1 MGRKGKKTSDLTA
14 DFTSGTNE
22 LLGTLKDT
30 LNTLKEIDGAKAKA
44 KVEVESK
51 DIDEL
56 TKDVKEIKE
65 VKVNLNDQIVFKAKD
80 IKTEIDT
87 SKKIIMGM
95 LDDIE
100 AHADK
105 LFSKKKITKY
115 LQAVG
120 TLEGYGIKLPKG
132 TKKLEAE
139 LPQHVTNVGSSLFIQ
154 RRNNHGI
161 IESVLDPILK
171 GNAYDNAKASL
182 SEFKTLRD
190 SQSKEIVTIIKELSK
205 ATTQDEAIQYFNKLQ
220 DVINIDPSKLQ
231 EVVGVVEQFRS
242 KTILLKEAKEA
253 IIQLARESKKIDN
266 TQSTSGTT
274 DTKKERNKLNQR
286 VRDRLESYGKKYADG
301 ISEEDLSAVEAD
313 IRGLASQIENLGGNS
328 ATALSHLED
337 FKNTISII
345 PSSPIEQIN
354 SNLEETA
361 KDASEACDEIER
373 MWIRS
378 EKYNKD
384 NGQHTF
390 RRALDQV
397 QDEVTTKDT
406 NGNVIRTDRLVN
418 QDKLGR
424 LILEQDKTILN
435 LEKQI
440 AEEEGD
446 TTGLQNKRD
455 EALRL
460 LHTYE
465 DILDITIQNPRYATN
480 NSQID
485 ILNEQRMAQ
494 KRSIMN
500 DWSINDAHL
509 LNQNIKRGDK
519 EAQKQIVYYYNEI
532 ENKLREIGRLEA
544 DNAKN
549 TQETISQKDQYH
561 RNLSRIKTLNDEIS
575 QSELAIAD
583 AEGISLEREER
594 IAKIKSENA
603 RITNE
608 SAHASFI
615 SNNESNAT
623 EENYKA
629 VASYEKLISSA
640 KEYYNLLMLE
650 SSGTITATQRQRLD
664 ELKTAWHEATI
675 GIGEYTT
682 FANGLP
688 ASIDKV
694 TAAQKRFLT
703 TAAQSSEIDI
713 SEKLKKYQT
722 QFSSM
727 LKNGRWT
734 EKYAQQL
741 RNVINWIN
749 KINSNP
755 IDLNSDKERNELTQ
769 LIKTCD
775 DLAGS
780 KGLGKVKAAADAS
793 LEKMREKI
801 ERIMADNT
809 AMGGELRDKF
819 NNLKLEIKTGKS
831 VEDVSRISAKV
842 AQLSAELDRA
852 GQRGKSFGD
861 TIRQRLT
868 GVNAQLVAQLL
879 SWQDIVRYIRTAG
892 QTVRELNTAYTEML
906 KVSDESAAS
915 LKAYQAG
922 TFDIANE
929 VGTTALALTNSTADW
944 MRLGEN
950 LTTAAESARDAT
962 ILLNVSEFESIN
974 DATKALVSASQAY
987 NELDKMEII
996 DVLNNVGNNFSIST
1010 DQLAQGLQN
1019 AAAVLKTQGND
1030 LYEAVALLTAGNA
1043 ITQDISKASA
1053 GMRTIALR
1061 LAGTEEAKNE
1071 LVDLGEDV
1079 DDFIVATKSKMQDL
1093 IKDYTAV
1100 ASNAYKGVDIL
1111 DANGNLKD
1119 TYTILLEISKVYQ
1132 EILETDKIAGTNR
1145 GQALVEAIAGK
1156 NRANIASSILLNPE
1170 LLENVYNKA
1179 QNSENSAQQ
1188 ELEKYL
1194 NSVDGAIAR
1203 FNNALQQF
1211 QYNLLDADTVSNV
1224 IDFGTKVINMIDD
1237 ITEKLGGLP
1246 GVIGAISGALI
1257 SIKDIGFF
1265 TGANGKFGLNNSGLG
1280 AFINAPI
1287 DAIGNRVELNK
1298 AMKTYGSQFQSVIN
1312 SFAKSSNYERSMLDK
1327 TFINADNFRNAASI
1341 KDTLDELILKEKEL
1355 GHTGELS
1362 AEQIKT
1368 AFTGAGKSLS
1378 GLKAVASAV
1387 GATLLNIGV
1396 SLAITLAINA
1406 AIKAWDNYV
1415 HALDHAKE
1423 KYEENETQL
1432 ESLNSQL
1439 ETTNTRIDELQN
1451 KESLTFVEEQELEK
1465 LRETNRQLEL
1475 EIENRK
1481 QLSEI
1486 NKSKLQKE
1494 NAKAFNRRY
1503 GRFDETGNNRNRK
1516 VNPQSGRY
1524 AGDEL
1529 SYLIDQRN
1537 IAQEK
1542 YNKAISHGKDKV
1554 AQGAQNT
1561 IDSYNSR
1568 IEEEIQ
1574 KLLDY
1579 RKTAL
1584 EVGDDVTREAIDV
1597 QLKFAYKNTN
1607 QENVWN
1613 NQIFDS
1619 IFDTDGL
1626 EKTKDEFIE
1635 LARTG
1640 QLNIDEF
1647 PKLKAAW
1654 EAADFIGAGHDV
1666 EELTERLKA
1675 LWLQTEAGQHYISGR
1690 DRFEDILPSYDEN
1703 GFRSGT
1709 STEFNSWYDQQNI
1722 SDYALIDTIG
1732 FSQMY
1737 QTVRNEMGLTA
1748 DAADVLTEALN
1759 RYKNVQTEVQK
1770 QPTDFTNQDFSEN
1783 LTQKLAKV
1791 QTAYSSFFESVEKGS
1806 EKAFDLDTLEGLRQ
1820 DLVQGVVNGETDIKN
1835 AVGVTAEQF
1844 KKFEDVVGN
1853 SNSTLEEQKEAWDE
1867 LSTALANAYWDSATD
1882 GLSKIDDGTKQ
1893 LIKDQLILKGYTKES
1908 VDAFVDFKS
1917 IEAQISSE
1925 ELPILNFKVGIS
1937 DESITETQTKI
1948 TYVRGMLEAELA
1960 NGGDTSAL
1968 QAELDALL
1976 DTQKLQIWAQ
1986 TFSQLIG
1993 ESKNSLV
2000 EYTAQLIAANDID
2013 LNNDASVTQLQK
2025 LMSSSGLTANAISK
2039 LIELMEIYNKI
2050 ASGYYD
2056 NNGAYLEGA
2065 KARAKQLLTEIEA
2078 INSQPL
2084 KLDTKKVENSLKN
2097 TGTAAGK
2104 AADKMSDLSSELN
2117 KLESDYKALQE
2128 MVDTYNETGGIT
2140 LEQAEKLADMDFK
2153 VLSALS
2159 FDEETGAARL
2169 DNSAMQDLTKS
2180 KISYLKVQMALR
2192 AYDLISTFTSETAAI
2207 EYLNSAIRQGTADAA
2222 NYLAILEKANG
2233 LKLGYYGS
2241 QAREEVEDALL
2252 NGFKL
2257 LDNITFEVEGGGEGG
2272 EGGGGGGGAAGG
2284 DDEAA
2289 KEAAAYKEKL
2299 EKDIEREYFDWIEIK
2314 LDKLDKD
2321 VQKWVDSVDRLFSFW
2336 NKNWA
2341 INKSIQAGRTQIAA
2355 QESAF
2360 QYYLKFAQ
2368 DAAADA
2374 GRYVKDYNDE
2384 GEYDLEKIQIVG
2396 VDGLS
2401 KAYQK
2406 LFETGKMAVEK
2417 FNGHQYDPLDPE
2429 HSSYGGTKTL
2439 YEKLQA
2445 YQEWFDKAIAAQ
2457 EKITELYQQER
2468 DLIKS
2473 KLNNV
2478 IEYFDTL
2485 DSYFDSVVSK
2495 LDSAMSVK
2503 EASGQ
2508 RKSISDLLQTYS
2520 ADFES
2525 MLNAEEKQ
2533 WEYRTGISKKHTRS
2547 SEEVLADINTVNY
2560 SDTDL
2565 YKNVAQQQQDI
2576 LAQQE
2581 AYNDKQAEIA
2591 DLKQQIKEETDKA
2604 YKKEL
2609 QAELKVLKKEAKNL
2623 KLTKAQTDTLN
2634 NMNKEME
2641 AFDSIYSASEYYDA
2655 IKDETDALRE
2665 RQDTYDDLQQQ
2676 IADKRVEISEAA
2688 STAEKK
2694 ELRKELKELQAEAK
2708 KVKLNKKQ
2716 SKNLTAY
2723 EGQIGAMAD
2732 AGNYGMTQNVSNAIA
2747 QRDALRQRKQTYQE
2761 LTEYIAELNQA
2772 IKEETDK
2779 AYKKELQTEL
2789 KQVKKEAKKAKLSSN
2804 DEKILKALENQVDTI
2819 QDIQT
2824 QAVVDNATA
2833 STAMYQELV
2842 KKIGNLQQK
2851 TTLSA
2856 SQQTTLA
2863 LYLDELNAI
2872 NAGIASDKLKEYIS
2886 IYEKW
2891 FAQKEPPCLVIV
2903 M

>member
-120 TLEGYGIKLPKG
+120 TLEGYGVKLPKG

-139 LPQHVTNVGSSLFIQ
+139 LPQHVTNVGSDLFVQ

-161 IESVLDPILK
+161 VESVLDPILK

-182 SEFKTLRD
+182 SEFATLKH
-190 SQSKEIVTIIKELSK
+190 SQSKEIVSIIKELSK
-205 ATTQDEAIQYFNKLQ
+205 ASTQDEALQYFNKLQ

-253 IIQLARESKKIDN
+253 IIQLARESKKIDD
-266 TQSTSGTT
+266 TQSTSSTT

-328 ATALSHLED
+328 ATALKHFED
-337 FKNTISII
+337 FKNTISVI
-345 PSSPIEQIN
+345 PSTPIEQIN
-354 SNLEETA
+354 DSIEETA
-361 KDASEACDEIER
+361 KDASEASDEIER

-397 QDEVTTKDT
+397 QDEVTTKDA

-465 DILDITIQNPRYATN
+465 DILDITVKNPRYATN

-500 DWSINDAHL
+500 DWNINDARL
-509 LNQNIKRGDK
+509 LNQNIKHGDQ

-549 TQETISQKDQYH
+549 TQKTISQKDQYQ

-594 IAKIKSENA
+594 IAKIKSENV
-603 RITNE
+603 RIANE

-640 KEYYNLLMLE
+640 KEYYSLLMLE
-650 SSGTITATQRQRLD
+650 SSGTITATQQQRLD

-734 EKYAQQL
+734 EEYEQQL
-741 RNVINWIN
+741 RDVIKWID

-819 NNLKLEIKTGKS
+819 NNLKLEIKTGQS

-915 LKAYQAG
+915 LKAYQDG

-1257 SIKDIGFF
+1257 SVKDIGFF
-1265 TGANGKFGLNNSGLG
+1265 TGANGKLGLNNSGLG

-1287 DAIGNRVELNK
+1287 DAIGNRVEFNK
-1298 AMKTYGSQFQSVIN
+1298 AMKTYGSQFQNVIN

-1327 TFINADNFRNAASI
+1327 TFINTDNFRNAASI

-1362 AEQIKT
+1362 AAQIKT

-1378 GLKAVASAV
+1378 GLKAAASAV

-1584 EVGDDVTREAIDV
+1584 EVGDDVTREAIDA

-1675 LWLQTEAGQHYISGR
+1675 LWLQTEAGQHYISGK
-1690 DRFEDILPSYDEN
+1690 DRFEDILPSYDEH

-1709 STEFNSWYDQQNI
+1709 SNEFNAWYDSQDITN
-1722 SDYALIDTIG
+1722 YAMIDTAG
-1732 FSQMY
+1732 FAQMY

-1748 DAADVLTEALN
+1748 DVADVLTEALN
-1759 RYKNVQTEVQK
+1759 RYKNIQTEVQK
-1770 QPTDFTNQDFSEN
+1770 QPADFTNQDFSEN

-1882 GLSKIDDGTKQ
+1882 GLSKIDDDTKQ
-1893 LIKDQLILKGYTKES
+1893 LIKDQLTLKGYTKES
-1908 VDAFVDFKS
+1908 VDAFVELKT
-1917 IEAQISSE
+1917 IQAQIGSGNTPT
-1925 ELPILNFKVGIS
+1925 LDFGIDIS
-1937 DESITETQTKI
+1937 AESITNIQNKI
-1948 TYVRGMLEAELA
+1948 ASVKNEIYASMNGLMDGNVAEL
-1960 NGGDTSAL
+1960 
-1968 QAELDALL
+1968 QAQLDKLL
-1976 DTQKLQIWAQ
+1976 NIQKLQQWAQ
-1986 TFSQLIG
+1986 AFNSLIG
-1993 ESKNSLV
+1993 QSQNALV
-2000 EYTAQLIAANDID
+2000 TYTAELMAANNID
-2013 LNNDASVTQLQK
+2013 LNNEASVSQLQK
-2025 LMSSSGLTANAISK
+2025 LMASSGMTTEVIQK
-2039 LIELMEIYNKI
+2039 LIEVMNIYNTI
-2050 ASGYYD
+2050 ASGVLGT
-2056 NNGAYLEGA
+2056 NSQAVGQA
-2065 KARAKQLLTEIEA
+2065 KARVAEILKEIDSLTNKDLTLDI
-2078 INSQPL
+2078 
-2084 KLDTKKVENSLKN
+2084 DTKKVEKGLKN

-2128 MVDTYNETGGIT
+2128 ICETYNETGGIT
-2140 LEQAEKLADMDFK
+2140 LEQAQQLADMDFRSLAA
-2153 VLSALS
+2153 VS
-2159 FDEETGAARL
+2159 FDEAGAAQL
-2169 DNSAMQDLTKS
+2169 DATAMEQLNKS
-2180 KISYLKVQMALR
+2180 KIEQLKIQMALK
-2192 AYDLISTFTSETAAI
+2192 ALDLISTFSNEATAAA
-2207 EYLNSAIRQGTADAA
+2207 YLASRLGDAA
-2222 NYLAILEKANG
+2222 VNGKNLADVMMA
-2233 LKLGYYGS
+2233 
-2241 QAREEVEDALL
+2241 L
-2252 NGFKL
+2252 NGMTFSVGSAGEEAKNMVMEGL
-2257 LDNITFEVEGGGEGG
+2257 TNAFRLMDNITFEVEGGGG
-2272 EGGGGGGGAAGG
+2272 EGGSGGGGGAAGG

-2360 QYYLKFAQ
+2360 QYYLKFAK

-2445 YQEWFDKAIAAQ
+2445 YQEW
-2457 EKITELYQQER
+2457 
-2468 DLIKS
+2468 
-2473 KLNNV
+2473 
-2478 IEYFDTL
+2478 
-2485 DSYFDSVVSK
+2485 
-2495 LDSAMSVK
+2495 
-2503 EASGQ
+2503 
-2508 RKSISDLLQTYS
+2508 
-2520 ADFES
+2520 
-2525 MLNAEEKQ
+2525 
-2533 WEYRTGISKKHTRS
+2533 
-2547 SEEVLADINTVNY
+2547 
-2560 SDTDL
+2560 
-2565 YKNVAQQQQDI
+2565 
-2576 LAQQE
+2576 
-2581 AYNDKQAEIA
+2581 
-2591 DLKQQIKEETDKA
+2591 
-2604 YKKEL
+2604 
-2609 QAELKVLKKEAKNL
+2609 
-2623 KLTKAQTDTLN
+2623 
-2634 NMNKEME
+2634 
-2641 AFDSIYSASEYYDA
+2641 
-2655 IKDETDALRE
+2655 
-2665 RQDTYDDLQQQ
+2665 
-2676 IADKRVEISEAA
+2676 
-2688 STAEKK
+2688 
-2694 ELRKELKELQAEAK
+2694 
-2708 KVKLNKKQ
+2708 
-2716 SKNLTAY
+2716 
-2723 EGQIGAMAD
+2723 
-2732 AGNYGMTQNVSNAIA
+2732 
-2747 QRDALRQRKQTYQE
+2747 
-2761 LTEYIAELNQA
+2761 
-2772 IKEETDK
+2772 
-2779 AYKKELQTEL
+2779 
-2789 KQVKKEAKKAKLSSN
+2789 
-2804 DEKILKALENQVDTI
+2804 
-2819 QDIQT
+2819 
-2824 QAVVDNATA
+2824 
-2833 STAMYQELV
+2833 
-2842 KKIGNLQQK
+2842 
-2851 TTLSA
+2851 
-2856 SQQTTLA
+2856 
-2863 LYLDELNAI
+2863 
-2872 NAGIASDKLKEYIS
+2872 
-2886 IYEKW
+2886 
-2891 FAQKEPPCLVIV
+2891 
-2903 M
+2903 